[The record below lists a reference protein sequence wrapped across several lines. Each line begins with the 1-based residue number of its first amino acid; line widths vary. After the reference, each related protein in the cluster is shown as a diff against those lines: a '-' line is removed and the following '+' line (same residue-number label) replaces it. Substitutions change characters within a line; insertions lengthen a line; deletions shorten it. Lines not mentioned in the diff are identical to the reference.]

1 MSPKLYVVKPIR
13 TTEAMS
19 LVDRRVYTFP
29 ARLSSSTYEPF
40 AGQPIHLTDA
50 QRDDLKEI
58 ARSNALHA
66 RMVQRTKI
74 VLVLADGVS
83 GRAVETKLEVSRPTI
98 AKWRRRFLD
107 HGVEGLTNR
116 HGGRAPWKLTA
127 RVRAPVL
134 APARR
139 PPRDGTTQWSSRRLA
154 DHLGVRKK
162 IVQRI
167 WREAD
172 LRIGWPATW
181 RPTTPTSRRRP
192 PTSSGSTWT
201 RHAIPRCS
209 ASMRRPPFGL
219 STAGSACCRSRRAGS
234 SVTDSSTSG
243 TVRCRS
249 TRR

>member
-1 MSPKLYVVKPIR
+1 M
-13 TTEAMS
+13 
-19 LVDRRVYTFP
+19 
-29 ARLSSSTYEPF
+29 PF

-50 QRDDLKEI
+50 QRDDLEEI
-58 ARSNALHA
+58 ARSNALPA
-66 RMVQRTKI
+66 RFVQRAKI
-74 VLVLADGVS
+74 VLLLADGVFA
-83 GRAVETKLEVSRPTI
+83 RAVETKLEVSRPTI
-98 AKWRRRFLD
+98 AKWRRRFLE

-116 HGGRAPWKLTA
+116 HRGRAPWKLTA
-127 RVRAPVL
+127 RVRARVL
-134 APARR
+134 AAARR
-139 PPRDGTTQWSSRRLA
+139 APRDGTTHWSSRRLA
-154 DHLGVRKK
+154 DHLGVSKE

-192 PTSSGSTWT
+192 PTSSASTWT
-201 RHAIPRCS
+201 RHAMPRCS
-209 ASMRRPPFGL
+209 ASTRRPPFML
-219 STAGSACCRSRRAGS
+219 STAGTACCRSRRAGS